1 MSIAA
6 ALQERPSVGKPTST
20 GSKRECTD
28 SLCLPKVR
36 DAFADALL
44 LSCHC
49 SVQSHPTVLK
59 TTSDREH
66 YVPIY
71 QRYLKDE
78 AQSEA
83 AKATRAGKVIP

>member
-1 MSIAA
+1 
-6 ALQERPSVGKPTST
+6 
-20 GSKRECTD
+20 
-28 SLCLPKVR
+28 
-36 DAFADALL
+36 
-44 LSCHC
+44 
-49 SVQSHPTVLK
+49 LK
-59 TTSDREH
+59 TTSDKEH